1 MWASVSLVT
10 VTVFQRHGDIAVE
23 EEVFVMLSVKP
34 PEKGE
39 LYHQAVV
46 SFLRYLNEEVIN
58 VYIFMCNGSFHVV

>member
-23 EEVFVMLSVKP
+23 EEVFVMLSVKS

-46 SFLRYLNEEVIN
+46 SFLRY
-58 VYIFMCNGSFHVV
+58 